1 MPAARDYTFTLA
13 VPAPFRLDLTALAL
27 CRRPHNCIDR
37 WDGHAYRRIL
47 LLGERSTPIA
57 SGVWQDRNGG
67 TGAAEL
73 QVTLAGNDVGTGA
86 VAQAQ
91 GLLRRLLGLDVD
103 LDDFYRMAAA
113 DPELAPL
120 AQRWRGLRPPRFP
133 SVFETLA
140 NAIACQQITLTV
152 GITLLN
158 RLIEAY
164 GRTYPEPGAADG
176 SVSVSNAF
184 PTPQALAGVSP
195 ESLRSLGFSRQK
207 AHCLIEL
214 ATAIADGSLDFSALE
229 ALDNAGAVRFLRRL
243 HGVGRWSAEY
253 VLLRALGR
261 LDVFPGDDVG
271 ARNTLQRWLGRAEKL
286 DYEGVRQA
294 TARWQPYSG
303 MVYFH
308 LLLDSLEQRGMIPSE
323 QLA

>member
-1 MPAARDYTFTLA
+1 MNELSFTLA
-13 VPAPFRLDLTALAL
+13 PPAPFRLDLTALAL
-27 CRRPHNCIDR
+27 CRRPHNRIDR
-37 WDGHAYRRIL
+37 WDGHSYRRIL
-47 LLGERSTPIA
+47 LLGSRSAPIA
-57 SGVWQDRNGG
+57 SSVWQERSGSTD
-67 TGAAEL
+67 AAEL
-73 QVTLAGNDVGTGA
+73 QVTLAGSGLGTRDV
-86 VAQAQ
+86 VQAQ
-91 GLLRRLLGLDVD
+91 SALRRLLGLDID
-103 LDDFYRMAAA
+103 LGDFYRMAAA

-133 SVFETLA
+133 SVFETLT

-164 GRTYPEPGAADG
+164 GRAYPEPDAAGG
-176 SVSVSNAF
+176 SAPVSNAF
-184 PTPQALAGVSP
+184 PTPQELTGVPP

-229 ALDNAGAVRFLRRL
+229 ALDNASAVRLLRRL

-271 ARNTLQRWLGRAEKL
+271 ARNNLQRWRGRAEKL
-286 DYEGVRQA
+286 NYEGVRQA
-294 TARWQPYSG
+294 TARWRPYSG
-303 MVYFH
+303 LVYFH
-308 LLLDSLEQRGMIPSE
+308 LLLDSLEQRGMIPPE